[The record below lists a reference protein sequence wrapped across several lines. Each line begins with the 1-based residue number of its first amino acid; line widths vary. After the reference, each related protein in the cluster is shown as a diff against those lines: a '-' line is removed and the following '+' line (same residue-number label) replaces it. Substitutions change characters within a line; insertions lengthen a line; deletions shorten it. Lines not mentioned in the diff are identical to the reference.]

1 MAKKKQATVTNTV
14 STVVEN
20 KSGIRPCGDR
30 VLILPDRV
38 DTKVGMIE
46 IPDTIQERHGL
57 AQIIGT
63 VVAIG
68 PDAWTH
74 FTEKNSNG
82 TVVRGFSGAF
92 AKVGDKVMFAK
103 YGGLQVRGKDEQE
116 YRLIND
122 IDVTALV
129 DSDLKVTDIRS
140 REAFKGSK

>member
-1 MAKKKQATVTNTV
+1 MAKKPQEVTTV
-14 STVVEN
+14 SNT
-20 KSGIRPCGDR
+20 SGIRPCGDR
-30 VLILPDRV
+30 VLVLPDKI
-38 DTKVGMIE
+38 DQKVGMIE
-46 IPDTIQERHGL
+46 IPDTVAERHGL

-74 FTEKNSNG
+74 FTEKG
-82 TVVRGFSGAF
+82 KEGAVVRGFSNPF

-103 YGGLQVRGKDEQE
+103 YGGLQVRGKDEKE

-122 IDVTALV
+122 IDVTAIV

-140 REAFKGSK
+140 REAFGSNHVGS

>member
-1 MAKKKQATVTNTV
+1 M
-14 STVVEN
+14 EN

-30 VLILPDRV
+30 VLVLPDKI
-38 DTKVGMIE
+38 DTKVGLIE
-46 IPDTIQERHGL
+46 IPDTVADKHGL

-74 FTEKNSNG
+74 FTEDGKG
-82 TVVRGFSGAF
+82 GKVVRGFSKPF
-92 AKVGDKVMFAK
+92 AQVGDKVMFAK
-103 YGGLQVRGKDEQE
+103 YGGLPVRGKDDNE

-140 REAFKGSK
+140 RDPFGSK